1 MASPSQAQRESAG
14 GRGGRP
20 PPGSHTQFRFAEGP
34 LRLPGKPLGTGALRA
49 TCIPVQPPETEIC
62 LPNNVT
68 DPPVIVFSPPEIAPE
83 GLPAAAS
90 PLHEEPSALLRRL
103 PLRNGAHRGLS
114 FPVGASA
121 SWIWTPAST
130 EEGRGTG
137 RIGPRPPRR
146 RGGGREGSDPGLHG
160 GGEGG
165 RKDRTPTFMGE
176 AKKPMLQVP

>member
-20 PPGSHTQFRFAEGP
+20 PPGSHTQFHFAEGP
-34 LRLPGKPLGTGALRA
+34 LRLPRKPLGTGALGA

-62 LPNNVT
+62 PPNNVT
-68 DPPVIVFSPPEIAPE
+68 DPPVIVFSLPEIAPE

-90 PLHEEPSALLRRL
+90 PLHEEPSALVRRL
-103 PLRNGAHRGLS
+103 PLKNRAHRGLS

-130 EEGRGTG
+130 GEGRGTG
-137 RIGPRPPRR
+137 RIGPPT
-146 RGGGREGSDPGLHG
+146 SMG

>member
-20 PPGSHTQFRFAEGP
+20 PPGSHAQFRFAEGT

-49 TCIPVQPPETEIC
+49 TCIPVQPPKTEIC
-62 LPNNVT
+62 PPDNVT

-90 PLHEEPSALLRRL
+90 PPHEGPSALVRRL
-103 PLRNGAHRGLS
+103 PLKSRARRGLS

-121 SWIWTPAST
+121 SWIWTPTST
-130 EEGRGTG
+130 GEGRGTG
-137 RIGPRPPRR
+137 RIGPPT
-146 RGGGREGSDPGLHG
+146 SMG

-165 RKDRTPTFMGE
+165 RKDRTPTFMGGGQE
-176 AKKPMLQVP
+176 ALAAGVLTL